1 MDKSYIVVD
10 NYEEYGFVGEY
21 NTLND
26 AKHAVADWIRAT
38 DGKCNCEIVPDVWD
52 EKRQYVDELSVYH
65 LDVLK
70 AINPNVTDVCYRGE
84 YGYPEERIFIGFKGG
99 KEKKINVTG
108 DSLSAMLKDII
119 KAIE

>member
-1 MDKSYIVVD
+1 MGISYIVVD

-26 AKHAVADWIRAT
+26 AKHAVARWVKST
-38 DGKCNCEIVPDVWD
+38 DGECDCEIIPDVWD
-52 EKRQYVDELSVYH
+52 EKRQYIDELSVYH
-65 LDVLK
+65 LDVLT

-84 YGYPEERIFIGFKGG
+84 YGYPEERIFIGFEDG

-108 DSLSAMLKDII
+108 DSLSAMLKAII

>member
-10 NYEEYGFVGEY
+10 NYEERGFLGEY
-21 NTLND
+21 NTLNE
-26 AKHAVADWIRAT
+26 AKHAVARLVKFTNGECD
-38 DGKCNCEIVPDVWD
+38 CEIIPDVWD
-52 EKRQYVDELSVYH
+52 EKRQYIDELSVYH
-65 LDVLK
+65 LDVLT

-84 YGYPEERIFIGFKGG
+84 YGYPEERIFIGFEDG

-108 DSLSAMLKDII
+108 DSLSAMLKAII